1 VGLVNIARSNAGC
14 DPLTVDDR
22 LAMAAQLHSDDMA
35 ARQYMDHVNPEGQDP
50 SARAAAQ
57 GYTGAGIGENI
68 AQGYPDPVAVMEGWM
83 NSEGHR
89 ANIENCDYT
98 VIGVG
103 VNETGWYWTQLFGM

>member
-1 VGLVNIARSNAGC
+1 MSARN
-14 DPLTVDDR
+14 
-22 LAMAAQLHSDDMA
+22 
-35 ARQYMDHVNPEGQDP
+35 YMDHVNPEGQDP
-50 SARAAAQ
+50 AARAAAQ